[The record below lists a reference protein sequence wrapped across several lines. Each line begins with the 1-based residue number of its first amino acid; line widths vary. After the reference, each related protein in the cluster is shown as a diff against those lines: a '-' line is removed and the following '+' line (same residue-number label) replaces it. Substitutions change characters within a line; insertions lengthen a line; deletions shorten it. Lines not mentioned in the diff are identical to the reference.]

1 MAAVIVGL
9 IDRVRRLIACNLEHI
24 VGKVVIAE
32 MITASGMS
40 NRNLS
45 ATVVVLGERNK
56 GMNGIQKCSPIPHN
70 SRVFRFGNKC
80 SLMAPSWMT
89 EKTSKG
95 GNF

>member
-45 ATVVVLGERNK
+45 ATVVVLGK
-56 GMNGIQKCSPIPHN
+56 GTRG
-70 SRVFRFGNKC
+70 
-80 SLMAPSWMT
+80 
-89 EKTSKG
+89 
-95 GNF
+95 